1 MVIKRQQNVT
11 AEANPSVTK
20 FSKEQ
25 NELKIK
31 EVREFAASTATGQYH
46 LNLHVLGL
54 IYSSTFVEMITGYRS
69 MARRFHPDNNYGFDT
84 TEMMTMIN
92 IAMEGLQDQ
101 LRNNDAV
108 REEERDL
115 AAEDV
120 ESIPSDHNSDS
131 ESSGTSPKLAS
142 SSSKESTLSAKHTDD
157 NEESPLKKSHPR
169 PCTSKKEANNT
180 IKKLKRTN
188 NTLYNL

>member
-1 MVIKRQQNVT
+1 M
-11 AEANPSVTK
+11 TK

-25 NELKIK
+25 NKLKIE
-31 EVREFAASTATGQYH
+31 EVREFAANTEVGQYH

-54 IYSSTFVEMITGYRS
+54 NYSSTFVEMIKGYRS

-92 IAMEGLQDQ
+92 MAKEGFQYQ
-101 LRNNDAV
+101 LRKNDAV

-120 ESIPSDHNSDS
+120 ESIPSYHNYD
-131 ESSGTSPKLAS
+131 
-142 SSSKESTLSAKHTDD
+142 
-157 NEESPLKKSHPR
+157 
-169 PCTSKKEANNT
+169 
-180 IKKLKRTN
+180 
-188 NTLYNL
+188 